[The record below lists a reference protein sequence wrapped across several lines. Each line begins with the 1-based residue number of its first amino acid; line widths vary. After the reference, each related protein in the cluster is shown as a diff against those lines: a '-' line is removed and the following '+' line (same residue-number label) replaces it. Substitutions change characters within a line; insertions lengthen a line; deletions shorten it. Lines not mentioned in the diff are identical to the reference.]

1 MLIDPEE
8 FNQNLVFR
16 DLEFLCKNIGNRLS
30 GSIGEIKS
38 AEYVAD
44 RFREIGKPIIEKY
57 PHSYYEGVEATITDL
72 EAGYRVSGKPMWMTK
87 NTPEKGLEAEGFYLG
102 SINQINRIT
111 EKDIGEKIVFVFFA
125 RDYFEPELFRQLK
138 TLYFMKP
145 KGVVLLSTYHM
156 EVLRSDPF
164 IEENSI
170 FSIIPTILIPASKFK
185 SKIKGVDLGKFLM
198 VVKGERKT
206 GQLSNTS
213 IIIEGKKQNT
223 IIVCAHHDTVEYT
236 QGASNNASGVAII
249 IELARRLSAKKPNF
263 TYIFA
268 SFGGEEQGHYGVKK
282 FLENSDLNDIF
293 LCLNFDTISS
303 LPGFVASIVV
313 GDETLFTIVQDVDLN
328 NPYPAMS
335 VNSTTNGGSNMIFAD
350 KGIPSIMHMIR
361 GTTNYGIDRTELDV
375 INEDL
380 LDALGIL
387 GKYGIRLI
395 NRLDSMSEIEF
406 STSIPQNL
414 EEEVENYFN
423 RLNFYRN

>member
-1 MLIDPEE
+1 MLLNPDE
-8 FNQNLVFR
+8 FDQNSAFKH
-16 DLEFLCKNIGNRLS
+16 LEFLCKNIGNRLS
-30 GSIGEIKS
+30 GSIGESKA
-38 AEYVAD
+38 AEYIAD
-44 RFREIGKPIIEKY
+44 RFREVGKPIIEKY
-57 PHSYYEGVEATITDL
+57 PHSYYEGIEANITEL
-72 EAGYRVSGKPMWMTK
+72 ETGFRVSGKPMWMTK
-87 NTPEKGLEAEGFYLG
+87 NTPEKGLEAEGLYLG

-111 EKDIGEKIVFVFFA
+111 EKDIEEKIVFVFFS

-145 KGVVLLSTYHM
+145 KGVVILSTYHK

-164 IEENSI
+164 LEENSI
-170 FSIIPTILIPASKFK
+170 FSIIPTILVPASKFI
-185 SKIKGVDLGKFLM
+185 SKIKRVDLGKFLL

-206 GQLSNTS
+206 GQLCNTS
-213 IIIEGKKQNT
+213 LKIEGKKQN
-223 IIVCAHHDTVEYT
+223 IIVICAHHDTVEYA
-236 QGASNNASGVAII
+236 QGASNNASGVSII
-249 IELARRLSAKKPNF
+249 LELARRLSAKKPNF
-263 TYIFA
+263 TYVFA

-282 FLENSDLNDIF
+282 FLEDSDTEDII
-293 LCLNFDTISS
+293 LCLNFDTIYP

-313 GDETLFTIVQDVDLN
+313 GDETLFKIVQDVDLN

-335 VNSTTNGGSNMIFAD
+335 VNSTSNGGSNMIFAE

-375 INEDL
+375 ISEDL
-380 LDALGIL
+380 LDSLGTL

-395 NRLDSMSEIEF
+395 NRLDSMAEIEF
-406 STSIPQNL
+406 STGIPQNL